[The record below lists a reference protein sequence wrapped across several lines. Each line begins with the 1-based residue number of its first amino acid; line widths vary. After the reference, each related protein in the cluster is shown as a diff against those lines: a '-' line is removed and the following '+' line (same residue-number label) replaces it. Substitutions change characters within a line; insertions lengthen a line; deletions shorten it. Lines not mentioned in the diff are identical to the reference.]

1 MADII
6 RFLNSGPEAIVGV
19 ARESGIGMYKLN
31 KWKDGNGE
39 PCGDD
44 MLKLV
49 DAVSVING
57 HQKEPGKEPVPP
69 GKYWAEIIRK
79 LEIENDHLRQTVH
92 DLKGELKMLSS
103 GQNRIIEPW
112 EGSGND

>member
-6 RFLNSGPEAIVGV
+6 KCLNSGPEAIVGV

-49 DAVSVING
+49 DAVAVING
-57 HQKEPGKEPVPP
+57 NTNEAAKAPGTP
-69 GKYWAEIIRK
+69 GKYWADMIRK
-79 LEIENDHLRQTVH
+79 LENENDHLRQTIH
-92 DLKGELKMLSS
+92 DLKGQIEMCSS
-103 GQNRIIEPW
+103 LQNNSVKI
-112 EGSGND
+112 

>member
-1 MADII
+1 MERILMADII
-6 RFLNSGPEAIVGV
+6 RCLNSGPEAIVGI

-39 PCGDD
+39 PSGDD

-57 HQKEPGKEPVPP
+57 QQKGNENLPQAP
-69 GKYWAEIIRK
+69 GKYWAGIIRK
-79 LEIENDHLRQTVH
+79 LELENDNLRQTIH
-92 DLKGELKMLSS
+92 NLKT
-103 GQNRIIEPW
+103 QIEMYSLR
-112 EGSGND
+112 ENSLVK

>member
-1 MADII
+1 MERILMADII
-6 RFLNSGPEAIVGV
+6 RCLNSGPEAIVGI

-39 PCGDD
+39 PSGDD

-57 HQKEPGKEPVPP
+57 QQKDHENLPQAP
-69 GKYWAEIIRK
+69 GKYWAGIIRK
-79 LEIENDHLRQTVH
+79 LELENDNLRQTIH
-92 DLKGELKMLSS
+92 NLKT
-103 GQNRIIEPW
+103 QIEMYSLR
-112 EGSGND
+112 ENSLVK